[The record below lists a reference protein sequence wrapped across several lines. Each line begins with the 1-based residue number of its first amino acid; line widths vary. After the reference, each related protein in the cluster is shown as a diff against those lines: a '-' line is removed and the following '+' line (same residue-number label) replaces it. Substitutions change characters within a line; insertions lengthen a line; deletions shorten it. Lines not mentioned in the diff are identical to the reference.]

1 MSTPSSAQPTP
12 SWSLAALYAAA
23 ADWAHHD
30 GRTWIYLFKALA
42 AAFLS
47 LAIAMKLEMPQPRT
61 AMTTV
66 FIVMQPQ
73 SGAVFAKSFYRAGG
87 TLVGLVVMLALLAL
101 FPQQPELFILATAL
115 WVGICTAGAARNR
128 NFRSYGFV
136 LAGYTAALIGIPASQ
151 HPDGALLSALT
162 RVSEVLLGIVCA
174 GVVSALVFPQHTG
187 EQLRGTVRARFS
199 SFVEYVGM
207 VLGGRIERAQIEAT
221 NAQFIADIVGLEAM
235 RSMAVFEN
243 PSARLRS
250 GRLSR
255 LNSEFMAASTRFHAL
270 HQLMNR
276 LHMASAWSTI
286 DTLEPYFK
294 EISPLLRKSGEPV
307 LSAAD
312 ASAAATQLEAYKTA
326 LPKRIRA
333 TRAELETTHPDAPL
347 LDFDTAS
354 ELLYR
359 FVEDLHAYTATYA
372 SLAVMSHER
381 ERWAE
386 RYEPKTN
393 LLSAGISGVRAAIVM
408 CVLGAF
414 WIATAWP
421 SGTTLTLNAA
431 AICALASSSS
441 NPPRTA
447 WQMALG
453 TVLSSALA
461 MLLTF
466 GIYPHIDGFPLL
478 CVALAPFLLLGVWM
492 TTRPKLAGYGVGYCI
507 YFCFLAGPDNLI
519 VYDPMSFMND
529 ALALVLSMLATAF
542 AFAVLLPP
550 SSTWMRRRLLVDLRR
565 QAVSVARGR
574 LAGLRSRFES
584 GTRDMMFQINALAS
598 EPAQRR
604 ETLRWLFA
612 VLEVGN
618 AIIDLRRAI
627 DTLPHEPRYAAS
639 MPWRVKLRAMR
650 DAVGKLFETPDARRL
665 DRALTATT
673 DAIAAVQQTL
683 VAFDPPR
690 AERHQLQRILSHA
703 HFIRSALLDPQ
714 SPLGEMAAPGAPAS
728 SPTPSPPQ
736 GASDAS

>member
-1 MSTPSSAQPTP
+1 MSTPSSAQPAP
-12 SWSLAALYAAA
+12 PWSLAALYAAA
-23 ADWAHHD
+23 ADWARHD
-30 GRTWIYLFKALA
+30 GRIWLYLFKALA

-73 SGAVFAKSFYRAGG
+73 SGAVFAKSFYRVSG
-87 TLVGLVVMLALLAL
+87 TLVGLVVMLALLGL

-162 RVSEVLLGIVCA
+162 RASEVLLGIVCA

-199 SFVEYVGM
+199 SFVEYVGK

-235 RSMAVFEN
+235 RSMAVFES
-243 PSARLRS
+243 PSSRLRN

-255 LNSEFMAASTRFHAL
+255 LNSEFMSASTRFHAL

-276 LHMASAWSTI
+276 LHLASAESTI
-286 DTLEPYFK
+286 DALEPYFK

-312 ASAAATQLEAYKTA
+312 ASAAATQLDAYKAGLPARLRASRAA
-326 LPKRIRA
+326 LA
-333 TRAELETTHPDAPL
+333 STHPDAPL

-431 AICALASSSS
+431 ATCALASMSP
-441 NPPRTA
+441 NPPRMA
-447 WQMALG
+447 WQMAVG
-453 TVLSSALA
+453 TTLSSLMA
-461 MLLTF
+461 MILTF

-478 CVALAPFLLLGVWM
+478 CAALTPFLAFGVFM

-507 YFCFLAGPDNLI
+507 FFCFLAGPDNLEL
-519 VYDPMSFMND
+519 YDPMSFMND
-529 ALALVLSMLATAF
+529 ALALVLSMLATAV

-550 SSTWMRRRLLVDLRR
+550 STPWLRNRLLIDLRR
-565 QAVSVARGR
+565 QVVAGCRGPVR
-574 LAGLRSRFES
+574 GLRTRFES
-584 GTRDMMFQINALAS
+584 GARDLMFQINALAAN
-598 EPAQRR
+598 EPEVKR

-618 AIIDLRRAI
+618 AITDLRREI
-627 DTLPHEPRYAAS
+627 EDLPRDPRYARTA
-639 MPWRVKLRAMR
+639 PWRVKLRTMR
-650 DAVGKLFETPDARRL
+650 DDVGRLFETPTAKRL
-665 DRALTATT
+665 DTALAAT
-673 DAIAAVQQTL
+673 DAAIDAVQQML
-683 VAFDPPR
+683 AQVEPVR
-690 AERHQLQRILSHA
+690 EERHRMQRILSHA
-703 HFIRSALLDPQ
+703 HFVRSALLDPQ
-714 SPLGEMAAPGAPAS
+714 SPLAELNGDGAGHPPPGARHAS
-728 SPTPSPPQ
+728 
-736 GASDAS
+736 